1 MSYLERPLADLL
13 HDTAT
18 RTPTP
23 GGGAIV
29 AVTAALAAATAH
41 MAAAFSAD
49 KKRFA
54 AHRDQIADAM
64 EQLQRGQ
71 QLLTGLMEEDM
82 AAFSAWQSARKSG
95 KPAEK
100 AAALAAAV
108 AVPES
113 IAATCCSLLKTVGR
127 LVPIT
132 TEHLHSD
139 LAIAA
144 LLAEACVRGAH
155 CNVHINL
162 QDAQESDRHE
172 ILQTL
177 KQREESAAQSLQ
189 NLLATIESTESPH
202 QASQQEGTG

>member
-1 MSYLERPLADLL
+1 MSYLDHTLADLL
-13 HDTAT
+13 DDTAA

-54 AHRDQIADAM
+54 MHRGQIADAM
-64 EQLQRGQ
+64 DQLRRSR
-71 QLLTGLMEEDM
+71 QLLSGLMEEDM

-95 KPAEK
+95 KPVEK
-100 AAALAAAV
+100 TAALAAAV

-113 IAATCCSLLKTVGR
+113 IAATCCTLLKTVGR
-127 LVPIT
+127 LVPMT

-144 LLAEACVRGAH
+144 ILAEACVRGAH
-155 CNVHINL
+155 YNVQINM
-162 QDAQESDRHE
+162 QDADESDRQTMLHA
-172 ILQTL
+172 LQ
-177 KQREESAAQSLQ
+177 QRERTAAESLQ
-189 NLLATIESTESPH
+189 NLLAAIQSPQFSRQTEK
-202 QASQQEGTG
+202 E